1 MEDEENIS
9 IENLDQVD
17 VLEQQI
23 QTYII
28 QIMNEDA
35 TKQEKIQHLHR
46 YTALIRILIVFSI
59 NFFLQLPQKKLA
71 IFFIFVS

>member
-9 IENLDQVD
+9 IENLDQAE

-28 QIMNEDA
+28 QIMNEDV

-46 YTALIRILIVFSI
+46 YVAHLDFESFR
-59 NFFLQLPQKKLA
+59 KLLY
-71 IFFIFVS
+71 

>member
-9 IENLDQVD
+9 IENLDQAD

-28 QIMNEDA
+28 QIMGEDT
-35 TKQEKIQHLHR
+35 TKQEKVQHLHR
-46 YTALIRILIVFSI
+46 YTSLIWILIVFA
-59 NFFLQLPQKKLA
+59 NFL
-71 IFFIFVS
+71 